1 MKMRSASGDSNLVAQ
16 MAIWSL
22 TSERLE
28 KLKAQIAAKRA
39 EYDELDA
46 LDEKDLWCNDLDA
59 FALEW
64 ETQLGLDAE
73 IQSNIRRTARRVS
86 KKIGAGGGKAR
97 RLKGEDAYEPEKKGK
112 AKAAKVPKP
121 DVKTAQRFAEMFAG
135 KPKKI
140 KSELGGDGA
149 GDDPSDDD
157 DFMSLGKPKAS
168 QTSIPASSA
177 ADARNKRTASAKA
190 KSYVI
195 DDDDDDD
202 DEFNDF
208 MEVEEPAAPSRK
220 VESAYASAAE
230 EDDVQLVK
238 RTAAAKAKPSYI
250 DDDDLDM
257 DEVEEVKPAKR
268 TAATKAKPSY
278 IDDEDLDMDED
289 EDVKPAKRTTAS
301 KAKPVYADDDD
312 DEDEDMESDGDKMLG
327 NIGAMVKGIGAP
339 AADKGRL
346 SLFAMSR
353 PDTANESAL
362 PKIRTKASKSN
373 FHDFDSHDD
382 TNYEALAMSSPRKST
397 KADDLDGLLSDD
409 DLPPVNKISS
419 IAKASSSQATSSK
432 AKAPLNVVSAAAKKR
447 GRPAGLKSKSK
458 DEPVAKTKPTGL
470 SPAAKAYAAKKAKAR
485 AAFSDDEDEDM
496 DAPASP
502 VAKPAARG
510 RPGRAATAKAKP
522 VYVVDDDEDES
533 DAFAMDDES
542 D

>member
-1 MKMRSASGDSNLVAQ
+1 

-22 TSERLE
+22 TAERLE
-28 KLKAQIAAKRA
+28 KLKGQIAAKRA

-46 LDEKDLWCNDLDA
+46 LNEKDLWCKDLDA

-73 IQSNIRRTARRVS
+73 IRTNIRRTARRVS
-86 KKIGAGGGKAR
+86 KKIGAGGGRGR
-97 RLKGEDAYEPEKKGK
+97 RQKDEDAYEPEKKGK
-112 AKAAKVPKP
+112 AKAVKAPKP
-121 DVKTAQRFAEMFAG
+121 EVKTAQRFAEMFTAQ
-135 KPKKI
+135 PKKI
-140 KSELGGDGA
+140 KSEFGVDGA
-149 GDDPSDDD
+149 GDDQSDDD

-177 ADARNKRTASAKA
+177 ADARNKRTASTKA

-208 MEVEEPAAPSRK
+208 MEVDEPAVPSRK
-220 VESAYASAAE
+220 VESAYESAAE
-230 EDDVQLVK
+230 EDVKPVK

-268 TAATKAKPSY
+268 AAATKAKPSSV
-278 IDDEDLDMDED
+278 DDEDLDMDED
-289 EDVKPAKRTTAS
+289 EDLKPAKRSAAS
-301 KAKPVYADDDD
+301 KAKPVYADDD
-312 DEDEDMESDGDKMLG
+312 EDEDMESDDDKMLG
-327 NIGAMVKGIGAP
+327 NIGAMVKGISAP

-362 PKIRTKASKSN
+362 PKIRAKASKSN

-419 IAKASSSQATSSK
+419 IAKASSSQVASSK
-432 AKAPLNVVSAAAKKR
+432 AKAPLNVVSAASKKR
-447 GRPAGLKSKSK
+447 GRPAGAKNKSK
-458 DEPVAKTKPTGL
+458 DEPAAKTKPTGL

-485 AAFSDDEDEDM
+485 AAFSDDEDDDM
-496 DAPASP
+496 DVPPSP

-522 VYVVDDDEDES
+522 VYVVDDDDDES